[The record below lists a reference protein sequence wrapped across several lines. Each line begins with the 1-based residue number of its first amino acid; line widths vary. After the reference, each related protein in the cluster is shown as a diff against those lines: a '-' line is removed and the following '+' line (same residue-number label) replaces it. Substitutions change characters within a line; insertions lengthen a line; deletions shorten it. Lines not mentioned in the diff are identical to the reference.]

1 MAIETIGGR
10 EYYTHAV
17 KSSLASG
24 NFNDVPA
31 NTKAILFGTADDY
44 IWKFAGATAVDDINI
59 TMTPAANQIVNIIPS
74 SIAVHD
80 STGRDI
86 YFLF

>member
-1 MAIETIGGR
+1 MAIDTIGGR
-10 EYYTHAV
+10 EYYTHAI
-17 KSSLASG
+17 KSSLTSG

-31 NTKAILFGTADDY
+31 NTKAILFPVLDDY
-44 IWKFAGATAVDDINI
+44 IWKFAGATAVDDITI
-59 TMTPAANQIVNIIPS
+59 TMEPAANQIVNIIPS

-80 STGRDI
+80 SQARDI

>member
-17 KSSLASG
+17 TSTLSGG

-31 NTKAILFGTADDY
+31 NTKAILFPTSDEY
-44 IWKFAGATAVDDINI
+44 IWKFAGATAVDDVNI
-59 TMTPAANQIVNIIPS
+59 TMTPDTNQIVNIIPS

-80 STGRDI
+80 SQARTI